1 MNFRKLTVWKV
12 LIIAFQVKVVKTIL
26 TIVSFQD
33 ELMILLTKLM
43 KRSLIQK
50 INYVH
55 VTMQIVYHLQIDKA
69 AWSITRLSKGLYAFF
84 YWQRIMIV

>member
-69 AWSITRLSKGLYAFF
+69 A
-84 YWQRIMIV
+84 

>member
-12 LIIAFQVKVVKTIL
+12 LIIAFQVNVVKTIL

-55 VTMQIVYHLQIDKA
+55 VTMQIVYYLQIDKA
-69 AWSITRLSKGLYAFF
+69 A
-84 YWQRIMIV
+84 

>member
-12 LIIAFQVKVVKTIL
+12 LIIAFQVKIVKTIL

-69 AWSITRLSKGLYAFF
+69 A
-84 YWQRIMIV
+84 